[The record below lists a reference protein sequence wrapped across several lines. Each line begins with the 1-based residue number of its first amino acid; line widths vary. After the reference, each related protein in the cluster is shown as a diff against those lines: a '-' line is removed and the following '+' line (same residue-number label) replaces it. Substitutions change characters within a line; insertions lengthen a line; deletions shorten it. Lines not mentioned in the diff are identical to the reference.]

1 MISTVVGASIK
12 FRALVAG
19 AAVILL
25 GIGVAQLRHA
35 DVERYGE
42 FAPPEVQVQAEA
54 LGLSA
59 AEVEQLITVPLE
71 QDLLNGVPW
80 LDQIRSES
88 VPGLSTI
95 DMVFQRGTDQ
105 LKARQMVA
113 EHLSQAHALPQ
124 VGTPP
129 VMVQPTASAG
139 RVLMISL
146 SAPDLSLID
155 LSILARWKIRPK
167 LEGLPGVANV
177 AIWGQ
182 RDRQLQVQVDPQK
195 LQQYGV
201 SLNQVV
207 SSTGNALW
215 VSPLTFVEA
224 STPGTGG
231 FVDTP
236 SQRLAIQ
243 HVTPITTASSLA
255 AVTIEDTGG
264 RTLRLGQVAQVV
276 EDHQPLIGDTVLDG
290 PAGLMLVVQK
300 FRGADTRQVTSAVE
314 DALTEMQPGLSGIS
328 IDTRVYRPASY
339 LNAAL
344 HNLAVRAGIG
354 LLLMCLVLVGYFR
367 SWRPVLITV
376 GTLLLS
382 LIAAGLILQLFGT
395 SFNTLTLGGLTAALG
410 VVIADA
416 ASNAQLF
423 RQPLGPPAP
432 EPAESADQLVDR
444 IRAVRLPLVHATVIV
459 ALLPLPALALG
470 GVAGALAR
478 SAVTSYLVAVAVA
491 LLVAHLV
498 APGLGTLL
506 AGRTGRTHRPSP
518 LATAAGRL
526 FDRQAA
532 RLLRSSR
539 LLLGWLAV
547 LVIGT
552 LSLLP
557 QLSSRNS
564 ALPVLQDR
572 DLTIHWQAA
581 AGTSLPEMTRITD
594 RVTADLHAVP
604 GVRSIGSH
612 VGRALLADQPVNVD
626 SAEIWV
632 SLRASADYG
641 RTMTAIR
648 DIVGRYPGIRAEL
661 SSYTADRLAA
671 ADTGSKAPLVVRVY
685 GQDLQQLAAK
695 AGDVR
700 ALLTGVRGVR
710 HAGVA
715 VGTVEPSVQVQVDL
729 ARAQRY
735 GITPGDVRRASATFF
750 AGLPVGSLYEDQK
763 IFDVVVWGIPSS
775 RRVPADVA
783 DLLLDTPSG
792 GRVRLGEVAD
802 VRMDAQPTDIHH
814 DNISRSLD
822 VTADISGRSAASV
835 VREVRDRL
843 AALPMPSEF
852 HAEVLNGSAPVQAE
866 HRRLLLAGIGVALA
880 ILLVLQA
887 SLASWRLALLTLL
900 SAPLGLTGAVVV
912 APLVGGVRT
921 TPALLAML
929 GVLALV
935 LRDCLQLATR
945 YRDSAGPS
953 GRLQPATVYAVTR
966 ARLDPIVLS
975 ALLCAVALLPLA
987 AGGVVA
993 GTELVQRLAVVAIA
1007 GLATAVPFTTLVY
1020 PALCTRFAAQVG
1032 AKPSPVGPPAA
1043 AAGPSAA
1050 GPSAAVP
1057 SAAER
1062 K

>member
-1 MISTVVGASIK
+1 MISTVLGASMK

-25 GIGVAQLRHA
+25 GLGVAQLRHA
-35 DVERYGE
+35 DVEKYGE

-88 VPGLSTI
+88 VSGLSTI
-95 DMVFQRGTDQ
+95 DMVFRRGTDQ
-105 LKARQMVA
+105 LKARQLVS
-113 EHLSQAHALPQ
+113 EHLAQAHALPQ

-129 VMVQPTASAG
+129 VMLQPTASTG

-146 SAPDLSLID
+146 RAPDLSLID

-195 LQQYGV
+195 LQQFGV

-207 SSTGNALW
+207 STTGNALW

-243 HVTPITTASSLA
+243 HVTPITTAGSLA
-255 AVTIEDTGG
+255 AVTIEDVDG

-276 EDHQPLIGDTVLDG
+276 EDHQPLIGDAVLDG
-290 PAGLMLVVQK
+290 SSGLMLVVQK
-300 FRGADTRQVTSAVE
+300 FPGADTRRVTHAVE
-314 DALTEMQPGLSGIS
+314 DALDEMKPGLSGII

-339 LNAAL
+339 LDAAL
-344 HNLAVRAGIG
+344 HNLAVRTGIG
-354 LLLMCLVLVGYFR
+354 LLLVCLVLAGYFR
-367 SWRPVLITV
+367 SWRPVVIAV

-382 LIAAGLILQLFGT
+382 LAAAGLILELRGT

-410 VVIADA
+410 VLIADA
-416 ASNAQLF
+416 ATSAQLF
-423 RQPLGPPAP
+423 RRPLGPRTP
-432 EPAESADQLVDR
+432 ESADRLVDR
-444 IRAVRLPLVHATVIV
+444 IRGVRLPLVHATVIV

-478 SAVTSYLVAVAVA
+478 SVVTSYLIAVAVA
-491 LLVAHLV
+491 LLVAQLA
-498 APGLGTLL
+498 APGLGMLL
-506 AGRTGRTHRPSP
+506 AGQGGRPARPSP

-532 RLLRSSR
+532 GLLRSSR
-539 LLLGWLAV
+539 LLLAWVAV
-547 LVIGT
+547 LVVAT

-557 QLSSRNS
+557 QLTSRN
-564 ALPVLQDR
+564 AMLPALQDR
-572 DLTIHWQAA
+572 DLTIHWQAT

-594 RVTADLHAVP
+594 RLMADLHALP
-604 GVRSIGSH
+604 GVRSVGSH
-612 VGRALLADQPVNVD
+612 AGRALMADQAVNVD
-626 SAEIWV
+626 SAEVWV
-632 SLRASADYG
+632 SLRTTADYG
-641 RTMTAIR
+641 GTMAAIR
-648 DIVGRYPGIRAEL
+648 NLVGRYPGIRAEL

-671 ADTGSKAPLVVRVY
+671 ADNGSKAPLVVRVY
-685 GQDLQQLAAK
+685 GQDLQLLAAK

-700 ALLTGVRGVR
+700 SLLTGVPGVR
-710 HAGVA
+710 NASVA
-715 VGTVEPSVQVQVDL
+715 VSTVEPSVQVQVDL

-763 IFDVVVWGIPSS
+763 IFDVVVWSIPSS
-775 RRVPADVA
+775 RRTPADVA

-814 DNISRSLD
+814 DNISRNLD

-835 VREVRDRL
+835 VAEVRDRL
-843 AALPMPSEF
+843 ATLPMPSEF
-852 HAEVLNGSAPVQAE
+852 HAEVLNGSAPARAE
-866 HRRLLLAGIGVALA
+866 HRRLLLAGLGVALA

-887 SLASWRLALLTLL
+887 SLASWRLALVTLV
-900 SAPLGLTGAVVV
+900 SAPLGLAGAVVV

-921 TPALLAML
+921 TPALLAIL
-929 GVLALV
+929 GVLAIV
-935 LRDCLQLATR
+935 LRNCLQLATR
-945 YRDSAGPS
+945 YRDSVGPD

-966 ARLDPIVLS
+966 AELDPIVLS
-975 ALLCAVALLPLA
+975 TLLYAAALLPLA

-993 GTELVQRLAVVAIA
+993 GTELVQRLAVLAIA
-1007 GLATAVPFTTLVY
+1007 GLVTTVLFTTLVY
-1020 PALCTRFAAQVG
+1020 PALCARFAAQVG
-1032 AKPSPVGPPAA
+1032 HPPAA
-1043 AAGPSAA
+1043 VATVG
-1050 GPSAAVP
+1050 
-1057 SAAER
+1057 
-1062 K
+1062 

>member
-1 MISTVVGASIK
+1 MISAIVGASTK
-12 FRALVAG
+12 FRSLVAG

-35 DVERYGE
+35 DVEKYGE
-42 FAPPEVQVQAEA
+42 FAPPAVQVQAEA

-80 LDQIRSES
+80 LDQIRSDS

-95 DMVFQRGTDQ
+95 DMVFRRGTDQ
-105 LKARQMVA
+105 LKARQLVS

-129 VMVQPTASAG
+129 VMVQPTASTG

-182 RDRQLQVQVDPQK
+182 RDRQLQVQVDPQR
-195 LQQYGV
+195 LRQYGV

-207 SSTGNALW
+207 STTGNALW

-255 AVTIEDTGG
+255 AVTIEDTVG

-276 EDHQPLIGDTVLDG
+276 EDHQPLIGDAVLDG
-290 PAGLMLVVQK
+290 SPGLMLVVQK
-300 FRGADTRQVTSAVE
+300 FPGADTRGVTHAVE
-314 DALTEMQPGLSGIS
+314 GALEEMKPGLSGITV
-328 IDTRVYRPASY
+328 DTRVYRPTSY
-339 LNAAL
+339 LDAAL
-344 HNLAVRAGIG
+344 HNLAVRAGLG
-354 LLLMCLVLVGYFR
+354 LLLVCLVLIGYFR

-382 LIAAGLILQLFGT
+382 LITAGLILQLRGT

-416 ASNAQLF
+416 ATNAQLF
-423 RQPLGPPAP
+423 QQLGGPGPQPLGP
-432 EPAESADQLVDR
+432 ADELADR
-444 IRAVRLPLVHATVIV
+444 LRGVRLPLLHATVIV

-470 GVAGALAR
+470 GVAGELAR
-478 SAVTSYLVAVAVA
+478 SVVTSYLIAIAVAV
-491 LLVAHLV
+491 LVAQLA
-498 APGLGTLL
+498 APGLGMLL
-506 AGRTGRTHRPSP
+506 AGRGRRAARPGL

-526 FDRQAA
+526 FDHLAS

-539 LLLGWLAV
+539 LLGAWLAV
-547 LVIGT
+547 LVLAT
-552 LSLLP
+552 LTLLP
-557 QLSSRNS
+557 QLTSRHA

-572 DLTIHWQAA
+572 DLTVHWQATS
-581 AGTSLPEMTRITD
+581 GTSLAETSRITA
-594 RVTADLHAVP
+594 RVAADLRAIP
-604 GVRSIGSH
+604 GVRSVGSH
-612 VGRALLADQPVNVD
+612 VGRALMADQAVNVN

-632 SLRASADYG
+632 SLRTTADYDVTTAAV
-641 RTMTAIR
+641 RTV
-648 DIVGRYPGIRAEL
+648 VGRYPGMRAEL
-661 SSYTADRLAA
+661 SSYLADRLAA
-671 ADTGSKAPLVVRVY
+671 ADAGVHAPLVVRVY
-685 GQDLQQLAAK
+685 GQDLQALAAK
-695 AGDVR
+695 AADVR
-700 ALLTGVRGVR
+700 TLLTGVRGVR
-710 HAGVA
+710 QASVA
-715 VGTVEPSVQVQVDL
+715 LGTVEPSVRVQVNL
-729 ARAQRY
+729 QRAQRY

-775 RRVPADVA
+775 RRTPADVA
-783 DLLLDTPSG
+783 DVLLDTPN
-792 GRVRLGEVAD
+792 GRQVRLGDVAD
-802 VRMDAQPTDIHH
+802 VRMEAQPTDIRH

-822 VTADISGRSAASV
+822 VTADVSGRSTAAV
-835 VREVRDRL
+835 VREVRERL

-852 HAEVLNGSAPVQAE
+852 HAEVLNGTAPTQAQ
-866 HRRLLLAGIGVALA
+866 HRRLLLISIGVILA

-900 SAPLGLTGAVVV
+900 TAPLGLAGAVLV
-912 APLVGGVRT
+912 APLVGGIRT

-935 LRDCLQLATR
+935 FRDCLQLASR
-945 YRDSAGPS
+945 YADTARPSGRDSTGSAGRDGARPS
-953 GRLQPATVYAVTR
+953 GRLEPAAVYAVTR
-966 ARLDPIVLS
+966 AQLDPIVLS
-975 ALLCAVALLPLA
+975 ALLCAAALLPLA

-993 GTELVQRLAVVAIA
+993 GTELLQRLAIVTLA
-1007 GLATAVPFTTLVY
+1007 GLITAVPFSTLVY
-1020 PALCTRFAAQVG
+1020 PALCARFAAQVG
-1032 AKPSPVGPPAA
+1032 PKPAA
-1043 AAGPSAA
+1043 DTTATG
-1050 GPSAAVP
+1050 
-1057 SAAER
+1057 
-1062 K
+1062 

>member
-1 MISTVVGASIK
+1 MISTIVGASTK
-12 FRALVAG
+12 FRALVAA

-25 GIGVAQLRHA
+25 GVGVAQLRHA
-35 DVERYGE
+35 SVEKFGE
-42 FAPPEVQVQAEA
+42 FAPPTVQVQAEA

-95 DMVFQRGTDQ
+95 DMVFRRGTDQ
-105 LKARQMVA
+105 LKARQMVS
-113 EHLSQAHALPQ
+113 EHLTQAHALPQ

-129 VMVQPTASAG
+129 VMVQPTASTG

-146 SAPDLSLID
+146 NASDLSLID
-155 LSILARWKIRPK
+155 LSILARWKIKPK

-182 RDRQLQVQVDPQK
+182 RDRQLQVQVDAQK
-195 LQQYGV
+195 LRRYGV

-207 SSTGNALW
+207 STTGNALW

-243 HVTPITTASSLA
+243 HVTPITTASSLS

-264 RTLRLGQVAQVV
+264 RTLRLGQVADVV
-276 EDHQPLIGDTVLDG
+276 EDHQPLIGDAVLDG
-290 PAGLMLVVQK
+290 APGLVLVVQK
-300 FRGADTRQVTSAVE
+300 FPGADTRRVTAAVE
-314 DALTEMQPGLSGIS
+314 DALTEMKPGLSGVT

-344 HNLAVRAGIG
+344 HNLAVRAAIG
-354 LLLMCLVLVGYFR
+354 LLLVCLVLLGYFR
-367 SWRPVLITV
+367 SWRPVVIALA
-376 GTLLLS
+376 TLLLS
-382 LIAAGLILQLFGT
+382 LITAGLVLSLRGT
-395 SFNTLTLGGLTAALG
+395 SFNILTLGGLTAALC

-416 ASNAQLF
+416 VTNAQLF
-423 RQPLGPPAP
+423 RRQPDAAGPTGPQAPGTAGSQEPAP
-432 EPAESADQLVDR
+432 ADELAAR
-444 IRAVRLPLVHATVIV
+444 IRRVRLPLVHATVIV

-470 GVAGALAR
+470 GVPGDLAR
-478 SAVTSYLVAVAVA
+478 SVVTSYLIAVAAAV
-491 LLVAHLV
+491 LVAHLA
-498 APGLGTLL
+498 APGLGMLL
-506 AGRTGRTHRPSP
+506 AGGNRGRPVRPSP
-518 LATAAGRL
+518 VVTAAHRL
-526 FDRQAA
+526 FDRQGP
-532 RLLRSSR
+532 RLLRSPG
-539 LLLGWLAV
+539 LLMAWLAV
-547 LVIGT
+547 LVIAT

-557 QLSSRNS
+557 QLGSRRA
-564 ALPVLQDR
+564 ALPVPQDR

-581 AGTSLPEMTRITD
+581 PGTSLPEMARITA
-594 RVTADLHAVP
+594 RVEADLHAVP
-604 GVRSIGSH
+604 GVRSVGSH
-612 VGRALLADQPVNVD
+612 VGRALLADQTVNVN

-632 SLRASADYG
+632 SLRTAADYG
-641 RTMTAIR
+641 ATMAAVR
-648 DIVGRYPGIRAEL
+648 GVVGRYPGMRAEL
-661 SSYTADRLAA
+661 SSYAADRLTA
-671 ADTGSKAPLVVRVY
+671 ADTGSQAPLVVRVY
-685 GQDLQQLAAK
+685 GQDLQALAAQ
-695 AGDVR
+695 AANVR
-700 ALLTGVRGVR
+700 SLLGNVRGVR

-715 VGTVEPSVQVQVDL
+715 ASTVEPSVQVQVNL
-729 ARAQRY
+729 QRAQRY

-775 RRVPADVA
+775 RRTPADVA
-783 DLLLDTPSG
+783 NLLLDTPDG

-802 VRMDAQPTDIHH
+802 VRMEAQPTDIHH

-822 VTADISGRSAASV
+822 VTADIHGRSTASV
-835 VREVRDRL
+835 LREVRARI
-843 AALPMPSEF
+843 AALAMPSEF
-852 HAEVLNGSAPVQAE
+852 HAEVLDGTAPTQAE
-866 HRRLLLAGIGVALA
+866 HRRLTLVAIGVILA

-900 SAPLGLTGAVVV
+900 SAPLGLAGSVLA

-921 TPALLAML
+921 APALLGML

-935 LRDCLQLATR
+935 LRTCLQLASG
-945 YRDSAGPS
+945 YREGAGPS
-953 GRLQPATVYAVTR
+953 GRLDPAAVYAQTR
-966 ARLDPIVLS
+966 AQLDGIVLS
-975 ALLCAVALLPLA
+975 ALLWAAVLLPLA

-993 GTELVQRLAVVAIA
+993 GTELVQRLAVVALA
-1007 GLATAVPFTTLVY
+1007 GLVTAIPFTTLVY
-1020 PALCTRFAAQVG
+1020 PALCARFAAQVG
-1032 AKPSPVGPPAA
+1032 PKPATG
-1043 AAGPSAA
+1043 
-1050 GPSAAVP
+1050 AV
-1057 SAAER
+1057 ATG
-1062 K
+1062 

>member
-1 MISTVVGASIK
+1 MISTVVGASMK

-25 GIGVAQLRHA
+25 GIGIAQVRHA
-35 DVERYGE
+35 DVEKYGE

-59 AEVEQLITVPLE
+59 AEVEQLITVPIE

-88 VPGLSTI
+88 VPGLATI
-95 DMVFQRGTDQ
+95 DMVFRRGTDQ
-105 LKARQMVA
+105 LKARQLVS

-129 VMVQPTASAG
+129 VMVQPTASTG

-182 RDRQLQVQVDPQK
+182 RDRQLQVQVDPQR
-195 LQQYGV
+195 LRQYGV
-201 SLNQVV
+201 SLDQVV
-207 SSTGNALW
+207 STTGNALW

-243 HVTPITTASSLA
+243 HVTPITTATSLA

-276 EDHQPLIGDTVLDG
+276 EDHQPLIGDAVLDG
-290 PAGLMLVVQK
+290 PPGLMLVVQK
-300 FRGADTRQVTSAVE
+300 FPGADTRRVTHEVE
-314 DALTEMQPGLSGIS
+314 DALAEMKPGLSGIT

-339 LNAAL
+339 LDAAL
-344 HNLAVRAGIG
+344 RNLAVRGGIG
-354 LLLMCLVLVGYFR
+354 LLLICLVLAGYFR
-367 SWRPVLITV
+367 SWRPAVITV

-382 LIAAGLILQLFGT
+382 LVAAGLVLELRGA
-395 SFNTLTLGGLTAALG
+395 SFNTLTVAGLAAALG

-416 ASNAQLF
+416 AANAQLF
-423 RQPLGPPAP
+423 QQPAGPLGPPAP
-432 EPAESADQLVDR
+432 ELVDR
-444 IRAVRLPLVHATVIV
+444 IRTVRLPLVHATVIV

-478 SAVTSYLVAVAVA
+478 SVVTSYLIAVAVA
-491 LLVAHLV
+491 LLVAQLA
-498 APGLGTLL
+498 APGLGMLL
-506 AGRTGRTHRPSP
+506 AGRPSRPARPSP
-518 LATAAGRL
+518 VAAAAGWL
-526 FDRQAA
+526 FDRHAA
-532 RLLRSSR
+532 RLQRSSR
-539 LLLGWLAV
+539 VLGAWLVLLVLAM
-547 LVIGT
+547 

-557 QLSSRNS
+557 QLSSRHP
-564 ALPVLQDR
+564 ALPALQDR
-572 DLTIHWQAA
+572 DLTLHWQAA
-581 AGTSLPEMTRITD
+581 PGTSLPETNRITA
-594 RVTADLHAVP
+594 RVAADLRAIP
-604 GVRSIGSH
+604 GVRSVGSH
-612 VGRALLADQPVNVD
+612 VGRALMADQSVNVN
-626 SAEIWV
+626 SAEVWV

-641 RTMTAIR
+641 GTTAAIR
-648 DIVGRYPGIRAEL
+648 AVAGRYPGIRAEL
-661 SSYTADRLAA
+661 SNYLADRLAA
-671 ADTGSKAPLVVRVY
+671 ADSGAHAPLVVRVY
-685 GQDLQQLAAK
+685 GQDLQRLAAK
-695 AGDVR
+695 AEDVR
-700 ALLTGVRGVR
+700 SMLTGVRGV
-710 HAGVA
+710 HHPSVA
-715 VGTVEPSVQVQVDL
+715 VGAVEPSVQVQVDL
-729 ARAQRY
+729 QRAQRY

-763 IFDVVVWGIPSS
+763 IFDVVVWGVPGA
-775 RRVPADVA
+775 RRAPADVA
-783 DLLLDTPSG
+783 DVLLDTPNG

-802 VRMDAQPTDIHH
+802 VRMEAQPTDIHH
-814 DNISRSLD
+814 DNISRSID
-822 VTADISGRSAASV
+822 VTADVQGRSTAAV
-835 VREVRDRL
+835 LREVRARL
-843 AALPMPSEF
+843 ATLPMPSEF
-852 HAEVLNGSAPVQAE
+852 HAEVLSGTTPIQAQ
-866 HRRLLLAGIGVALA
+866 HQRLLLVSIGVILA

-900 SAPLGLTGAVVV
+900 TAPLGLAGAVLV

-929 GVLALV
+929 GVLALMF
-935 LRDCLQLATR
+935 RNCLQLASS
-945 YRDSAGPS
+945 YRDG
-953 GRLQPATVYAVTR
+953 
-966 ARLDPIVLS
+966 RLDPAAVCAASRAQLEQ
-975 ALLCAVALLPLA
+975 ALLAALLFAAALLPLA

-993 GTELVQRLAVVAIA
+993 GTELLQRLAIVALA
-1007 GLATAVPFTTLVY
+1007 GLVSAVGVSTLVF
-1020 PALCTRFAAQVG
+1020 PALCTRFAAQ
-1032 AKPSPVGPPAA
+1032 
-1043 AAGPSAA
+1043 AGPGPATTGPATAEPATAPA
-1050 GPSAAVP
+1050 GAL
-1057 SAAER
+1057 AER
-1062 K
+1062 E